1 MGAVEIQRIIRSRV
15 LMLTNA
21 NPDLEI
27 EDSVEEGDWGLL
39 TLRERGNLIG
49 FEFLETEDS
58 WKRPDALLQ
67 YFEASNDGYYVG
79 VIVPD
84 EYLEDLTDLIYSV
97 GEEPVLILSYESLG
111 ITPFALS

>member
-1 MGAVEIQRIIRSRV
+1 MIRTRV

-27 EDSVEEGDWGLL
+27 EDSVEEGEWGLL
-39 TLRERGNLIG
+39 TLRERGNLVG

-79 VIVPD
+79 VIVPEENVD
-84 EYLEDLTDLIYSV
+84 DVTDMVYSM
-97 GEEPVLILSYESLG
+97 GEEPVLIQSYEGLG
-111 ITPFALS
+111 IVPFRMA

>member
-1 MGAVEIQRIIRSRV
+1 MGAVEIQRMMRSRV
-15 LMLTNA
+15 LMLTSV

-27 EDSVEEGDWGLL
+27 EDSMNDGDWGLL
-39 TLRERGNLIG
+39 TLRERGNLVG
-49 FEFLETEDS
+49 FEFLESKDS

-84 EYLEDLTDLIYSV
+84 ESIEDVTDMIFSM
-97 GEEPVLILSYESLG
+97 GEDPVVILSYEGLG
-111 ITPFALS
+111 ITPFRLA

>member
-1 MGAVEIQRIIRSRV
+1 MGAVEIQRMIRSRV
-15 LMLTNA
+15 LMLTNV

-27 EDSVEEGDWGLL
+27 EDAVEEGDWGLL
-39 TLRERGNLIG
+39 TLRERGNLVG

-84 EYLEDLTDLIYSV
+84 DSVQDVTDMIFSMGED
-97 GEEPVLILSYESLG
+97 PVVILSYEGLG
-111 ITPFALS
+111 ITPFRLA

>member
-1 MGAVEIQRIIRSRV
+1 MGAVEIERMIRSRV
-15 LMLTNA
+15 LMLTNV

-27 EDSVEEGDWGLL
+27 EDAIEEGDWGLL

-49 FEFLETEDS
+49 FEFLETENS

-84 EYLEDLTDLIYSV
+84 EIVEDFTDLIYSI
-97 GEEPVLILSYESLG
+97 GEEPVVILSYEGLG
-111 ITPFALS
+111 IVPFRLA

>member
-1 MGAVEIQRIIRSRV
+1 MIRSRV
-15 LMLTNA
+15 LMLTNV

-27 EDSVEEGDWGLL
+27 EDAVEEGDWGLL

-84 EYLEDLTDLIYSV
+84 EQFDEVTDMIFSMGED
-97 GEEPVLILSYESLG
+97 PVIILSYEDLG
-111 ITPFALS
+111 ITPFQLMS